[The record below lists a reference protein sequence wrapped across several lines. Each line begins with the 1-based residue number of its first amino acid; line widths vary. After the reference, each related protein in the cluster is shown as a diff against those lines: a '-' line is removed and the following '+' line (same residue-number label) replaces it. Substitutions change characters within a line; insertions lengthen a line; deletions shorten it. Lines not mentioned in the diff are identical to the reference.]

1 MLRTLLFSYLCI
13 PFLAGQSPAIAQQN
27 NNWNNQLG
35 QSGWQSPP
43 NTQSQPQQWQA
54 PQSQGQWQSGG
65 WQPINSNNQAGPSY
79 YGNATT
85 TQPNDQYQAP
95 GAYLNQSNPSGA
107 FNDSINGTAT
117 TPTQINQ
124 TTNTTP
130 NQTQQGQVHKHEGLK
145 NTLAGMSKALET
157 AATVAAPVAGAAGAM
172 MMTRAMMGPYAYS
185 PYGYPPM
192 GMGMGMGMPMM
203 PYGGYNPY
211 GYGAPF
217 MRPGM
222 SSFFHY

>member
-13 PFLAGQSPAIAQQN
+13 LFLAGQSAAIAQQN

-35 QSGWQSPP
+35 QSGWQTPQ

-65 WQPINSNNQAGPSY
+65 WQPINSSNQAGPSY
-79 YGNATT
+79 YGTATSGQT
-85 TQPNDQYQAP
+85 NDQYQEP
-95 GAYLNQSNPSGA
+95 GAYLNQSNPNGA
-107 FNDSINGTAT
+107 FNDSINGASTNLNNPAT
-117 TPTQINQ
+117 NS
-124 TTNTTP
+124 TP
-130 NQTQQGQVHKHEGLK
+130 NQTQKGQVHKHEGLK
-145 NTLAGMSKALET
+145 NTLTGMGKALET

-185 PYGYPPM
+185 PYGFGGYP
-192 GMGMGMGMPMM
+192 MGMGMPMM

-211 GYGAPF
+211 GGYGTPF

>member
-13 PFLAGQSPAIAQQN
+13 LFLAGQSPAIAQQN

-35 QSGWQSPP
+35 QSGWQTPQ
-43 NTQSQPQQWQA
+43 NTQSQTQQWQA

-65 WQPINSNNQAGPSY
+65 WQPINSNNQAGPNY
-79 YGNATT
+79 YGSATSVQT
-85 TQPNDQYQAP
+85 NDQYQAP

-107 FNDSINGTAT
+107 FNDSMNAAAT
-117 TPTQINQ
+117 SQNVP
-124 TTNTTP
+124 TTNNTP
-130 NQTQQGQVHKHEGLK
+130 SQTQQGQVHKHEGLK

-157 AATVAAPVAGAAGAM
+157 AAVVAAPVAGAAGAM

-185 PYGYPPM
+185 PYGA
-192 GMGMGMGMPMM
+192 PMM
-203 PYGGYNPY
+203 PYRGFGGYNPY
-211 GYGAPF
+211 GYGTPF
-217 MRPGM
+217 VRPGM